1 MAVGLS
7 GMVQRGLG
15 GRRMMMDACMVVAL
29 SGVVVV
35 STAGT
40 GKIMRIFILKIARW
54 FVGGDD
60 FCSLCMRCSLRAH
73 KT

>member
-15 GRRMMMDACMVVAL
+15 GGRMMMDARRVVAL
-29 SGVVVV
+29 SGVVV

-40 GKIMRIFILKIARW
+40 AKIMRIFILKIVRW